1 MGFEM
6 KIRDSRTDGDKLK
19 QFVDIWADSA
29 SDIPTAK
36 TDWVAGSIAF
46 AIDTGVFYVLNSSG
60 VWVNQNQDDSSVL
73 STVST
78 NSVSP
83 AVSPSVL
90 DRNKELLSG
99 VQADVETLEEPEVE
113 EVEHETV
120 GLDEGE

>member
-1 MGFEM
+1 MGYEI

-60 VWVNQNQDDSSVL
+60 VWVNQDESSA
-73 STVST
+73 T
-78 NSVSP
+78 N
-83 AVSPSVL
+83 AVSPTSL
-90 DRNKELLSG
+90 SLNKEQL
-99 VQADVETLEEPEVE
+99 ETIGIPAENKEISENVPENK
-113 EVEHETV
+113 ETSENV
-120 GLDEGE
+120 

>member
-1 MGFEM
+1 MGYEI
-6 KIRDSRTDGDKLK
+6 KIRDSRKDGDKLK

-60 VWVNQNQDDSSVL
+60 VWVNQDDSSVL

-83 AVSPSVL
+83 SVL
-90 DRNKELLSG
+90 EINKGLLSG

>member
-1 MGFEM
+1 MGFEI

-60 VWVNQNQDDSSVL
+60 VWVNQDDSSVL

-78 NSVSP
+78 NSASP

-90 DRNKELLSG
+90 EINKGLLSG
-99 VQADVETLEEPEVE
+99 VQADVTETLEEPEVE

>member
-1 MGFEM
+1 MGAKSLIVFSDYE
-6 KIRDSRTDGDKLK
+6 GK
-19 QFVDIWADSA
+19 QVEIWADSA

-60 VWVNQNQDDSSVL
+60 VWVNQDDSSVL

-90 DRNKELLSG
+90 EINKGLLSG
-99 VQADVETLEEPEVE
+99 VQADVETFSRLKCISNIRKDDFYDK
-113 EVEHETV
+113 
-120 GLDEGE
+120 GN